1 MSLVELALVSLCAN
15 MTCPGT
21 PGYIPPALNYSNFD
35 VENYTSADNGAPT
48 ASLSFEFE
56 SGTKQRILN
65 ELGDELNGTHLRVV
79 TAQNS
84 PMSWVEIENNK
95 TVGKGVAFEFM
106 DIIAEKYNFTYDVI
120 LPQEDDLSVNSSGI
134 FGLLNS
140 NRADIAAA
148 FLPVIPGLWSHI
160 RYSRAIDRGEW
171 VVLMNRPQESATGS
185 GLWAP
190 FTLRVWFLILA
201 ALLSTGPV
209 IYGLIRLHN
218 RLCNDDE
225 VHVYPLQACVWFVYG
240 ALLKQGSTLSPSTD
254 SSRLLFSTW
263 WIFITI
269 LTAFYTANLTAFL
282 TLSRFTLPIKDVG
295 DIGQKKYPWVT
306 HKGSTI
312 EETIRDDTNSLT
324 QSLAGSQREFTSD
337 NGTTILSEWVRRRNF
352 MYLGEKPIVEYLMYR
367 DYMSRSSNTTN
378 NSNANNLEADRCVFV
393 ITKWSVVSVD
403 RAFAYAKGFKFHQL
417 FDALIGSLVE
427 SGIVKFKLRERLP
440 DTEICPLDLK
450 SSERQLRNADLF
462 MTYVIVGA
470 GFIVAAVC
478 FAVEMGMHYL
488 GGKDITAE
496 HQHKELVKPPGLR
509 SSKHIKEKQLFVV
522 RQKKFVDDDML
533 GDGKKT
539 RVKFLK
545 DMEDMFPPPP
555 PYHALF
561 NPPFAHS
568 PNGRKMQI
576 NGREYWVVSSV
587 YGDTRYIP
595 VRTPSALL
603 FQYTD

>member
-1 MSLVELALVSLCAN
+1 MTSL
-15 MTCPGT
+15 
-21 PGYIPPALNYSNFD
+21 
-35 VENYTSADNGAPT
+35 
-48 ASLSFEFE
+48 
-56 SGTKQRILN
+56 Q
-65 ELGDELNGTHLRVV
+65 
-79 TAQNS
+79 
-84 PMSWVEIENNK
+84 
-95 TVGKGVAFEFM
+95 
-106 DIIAEKYNFTYDVI
+106 
-120 LPQEDDLSVNSSGI
+120 
-134 FGLLNS
+134 
-140 NRADIAAA
+140 RADMAAA
-148 FLPVIPGLWSHI
+148 FLPVIPSLWSHI

-209 IYGLIRLHN
+209 IYGLIRLHCT
-218 RLCNDDE
+218 LCTGDD

-282 TLSRFTLPIKDVG
+282 TLSRFTLPIKDVS
-295 DIGQKKYPWVT
+295 DIGLKKYPWVT

-312 EETIRDDTNSLT
+312 EETVRDDTNSLT
-324 QSLAGSQREFTSD
+324 QSLAGSKREFTRD
-337 NGTTILSEWVRRRNF
+337 NGTTILREWVGRRNY

-367 DYMSRSSNTTN
+367 DYMSRSSNSTN
-378 NSNANNLEADRCVFV
+378 NTNANSNNAAVESDRCVFV
-393 ITKWSVVSVD
+393 ITKWSVASVD
-403 RAFAYAKGFKFHQL
+403 RAFAYAKEFKFHQL

-488 GGKDITAE
+488 RGKEITTAE
-496 HQHKELVKPPGLR
+496 LSNIQQQQQRSGSARATKRAVKD
-509 SSKHIKEKQLFVV
+509 KQLFIV
-522 RQKKFVDDDML
+522 RQKKIQEDLL
-533 GDGKKT
+533 GDGKGT

-545 DMEDMFPPPP
+545 DMEELFPPPP